1 MRRETVTSDI
11 IERIIATVLQ
21 YVESFKTITVP
32 SMIKAEEIV
41 AHGGHWRGVTHPY
54 PRHR

>member
-41 AHGGHWRGVTHPY
+41 VHGGHWRGVTHPY
-54 PRHR
+54 QRHR